1 MDSRKR
7 TYLYLQNGKWHE
19 LRLAVGESIQLGDET
34 ITAERILEDITDTST
49 GVGKIIIEK
58 DGIKRPHLAN
68 ILLDKKKPLNSY

>member
-19 LRLAVGESIQLGDET
+19 LCLAVGESIQLGDET
-34 ITAERILEDITDTST
+34 ITAERILEDVSDTHT

-58 DGIKRPHLAN
+58 DGHKRPHLAN
-68 ILLDKKKPLNSY
+68 ILKTKVKPLNA

>member
-34 ITAERILEDITDTST
+34 ITAERILEDVSDTHT

-58 DGIKRPHLAN
+58 DGHKRPHLAN
-68 ILLDKKKPLNSY
+68 ILKTKVKPLNT